1 MLFLQCPEHGVNRL
15 SDRLL
20 LFRHDYTSPNVLQL
34 INSASEILDETV
46 VEIIL
51 TGNWSF
57 VKSCLLLAVIG
68 DLLKMNEI
76 K

>member
-1 MLFLQCPEHGVNRL
+1 MNRL

-57 VKSCLLLAVIG
+57 VKSLLLWVVIG